1 VSENPQARQA
11 LRALARLQDGVVSRE
26 QVIGHGLSLRAAER
40 LLRDGSWQRLHRG
53 VFLTSEIPPSW
64 PALAWAG
71 VLIGGDHARLGGS
84 SSGYLHGLVPQP
96 PENVTILIPHAL
108 RLVSTSPWDFVRER
122 SGSHD
127 TRSVGGPP
135 RLTVEDTVLDLCAHG
150 AASDVVG
157 WVTAAVQRRLTTP
170 RRLSTALGQRP
181 RQRHRDLILGL
192 IADVDDGAESPLEVQ
207 YLRKVE
213 RPHGLPVGTRQQ
225 SIRGL
230 IGVRDVLYRKYGV
243 IVELDGRIG
252 HGELGRFRDMWRDN
266 ASSIED
272 WITLRYGHTNLVRDP
287 CAVAE
292 QVGQALNRRGWPG
305 LATRCRHCS
314 NVV

>member
-1 VSENPQARQA
+1 VSENTTARQA

-26 QVIGHGLSLRAAER
+26 QVMGHGVSLRAIER
-40 LLRDGSWQRLHRG
+40 LLRDGSWQRLDRG
-53 VFLTSEIPPSW
+53 IFLTSEISPSW

-71 VLIGGDHARLGGS
+71 VLIGGDQARLGGS
-84 SSGYLHGLVPQP
+84 AAGHLHGLVARS
-96 PENVTILIPHAL
+96 PETVTILIPHSL
-108 RLVSTSPWDFVRER
+108 RLVSRSPWEFVRER
-122 SGSHD
+122 PGSHER
-127 TRSVGGPP
+127 RSIGNPP
-135 RLTVEDTVLDLCAHG
+135 RLTVEDTVLDLCAQG
-150 AASDVVG
+150 TAGEVVG

-170 RRLSTALGQRP
+170 RRLRVALAQRP
-181 RQRHRDLILGL
+181 RQRHRDLIRGL
-192 IADVDDGAESPLEVQ
+192 IADVDRGAESPLEVR
-207 YLRKVE
+207 YLRNVE

-230 IGVRDVLYRKYGV
+230 IGIRDVLYREYGV

-252 HGELGRFRDMWRDN
+252 HEELGRFRDMWRDN
-266 ASSIED
+266 ASSIDE

-305 LATRCRHCS
+305 LTSRCHHCRD
-314 NVV
+314 VA